1 MTLTFTEVEHIAE
14 LARLALT
21 EEEKTRYTQQLSA
34 ILDYA
39 ARLQSLD
46 TSGIMATHG
55 ASTRAVLRPDRVR
68 PGLTTEMLLEN
79 APETQANQF
88 KVPPILDEP
97 G

>member
-21 EEEKTRYTQQLSA
+21 EEEKIRYTQQLSA

-46 TSGIMATHG
+46 TTGLTVSNGIP
-55 ASTRAVLRPDRVR
+55 TRSDLRPDRSR
-68 PGLTTEMLLEN
+68 PGLTTETLLEN
-79 APETQANQF
+79 APETRANQF
-88 KVPPILDEP
+88 KVPPILD
-97 G
+97 